1 MPGNTGDALV
11 TGKEMRIAKPFDI
24 RKRFRNYYI
33 KELFQKSRYVYA
45 AAKTGGWKMKCVDR
59 NGQTISGGEG
69 QERMLAFLYGNPV
82 GRGILKVLIQPGI
95 SRMAGRFLDSSL
107 SKWLIGPFVRKTG
120 IDLTQYQG
128 GPYPSYNAFFT
139 RRIVPGLR
147 PVDME
152 TQSLIAPCDSRL
164 SVYPVT
170 KEGIVTIK
178 NTPYTMESLFRSKKL
193 AEKYEGGWLL
203 VFRLAVDDYH
213 RYCYIDEGTK
223 TRNYHIP
230 GVFHT
235 VNPLANDVYPIYKEN
250 TREFSILKS
259 RNFGRVLMMEVGAL
273 LVGRIINHH
282 QEQRVQRGQEKGYFA
297 FGGSTVILCLEKGK
311 AVLDADI
318 LCNSEAGIETKVKF
332 GERIGQAL

>member
-1 MPGNTGDALV
+1 
-11 TGKEMRIAKPFDI
+11 
-24 RKRFRNYYI
+24 
-33 KELFQKSRYVYA
+33 
-45 AAKTGGWKMKCVDR
+45 MKCVDR
-59 NGQTISGGEG
+59 NGQTVSGGES
-69 QERMLAFLYGNPV
+69 QERMLSFLYGNPV
-82 GRGILKVLIQPGI
+82 GRGILKLLIQPCI
-95 SRMAGRFLDSSL
+95 SRMAGCFLDSSL
-107 SKWLIGPFVRKTG
+107 SKWLIAPFVRKTG

-128 GPYPSYNAFFT
+128 CPYASYNAFFT
-139 RRIVPGLR
+139 RRIVPALR
-147 PVDME
+147 PVD
-152 TQSLIAPCDSRL
+152 QNAKSLIAPCDSRL

-170 KEGIVTIK
+170 MEGTVTIK
-178 NTPYTMESLFRSKKL
+178 NTSYTMESLFRSRKL

-273 LVGRIINHH
+273 LVGRIVNHH
-282 QEQRVQRGQEKGYFA
+282 QERTVRRGEEKGYFE
-297 FGGSTVILCLEKGK
+297 FGGSTVILCLEKGQ
-311 AVLDADI
+311 AVIDEDI

-332 GERIGQAL
+332 GEKIGRAL